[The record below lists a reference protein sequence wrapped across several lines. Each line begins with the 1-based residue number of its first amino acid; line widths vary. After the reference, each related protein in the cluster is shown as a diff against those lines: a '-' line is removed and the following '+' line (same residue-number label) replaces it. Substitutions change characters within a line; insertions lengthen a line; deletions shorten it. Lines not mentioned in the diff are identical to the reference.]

1 MSNGKWYPALPCS
14 IFILCGAFHFFAPHR
29 HFSFLISH
37 FSFHKKDRRSGLFL
51 FALFQYRR
59 QPGGNAREE
68 AEKRDLQHHDESK
81 RCRAGDDILNRAVLA
96 DALDDEEIHA
106 DRRCNEGQL
115 HIDQEHDIEPDGI
128 EAQRLDDRVEHRQR
142 DEDDGNCFQH
152 TPQNEQHDIDA
163 DEDDPAVHMPFRH
176 ERHERLRDLQHR
188 QDIAEEHSADHDG
201 KDHAGCLD
209 GRAED
214 PRHITDRKA
223 PVDEEC
229 DDERIDRALFDYSIV
244 KTQYAG
250 HAVEIAAAAAKDNVD
265 IVVAIGG
272 DGTINEI
279 GRSLVHTNTAL
290 GIIPCGSGNGLARHL
305 HIPMDAKAAIDL
317 LNTGECTC
325 VDYGKINDMPFF
337 CTCGVGFDAF
347 VSLKFADSGKRG
359 LLTYLENTLHESLT
373 YEPETYEIENE
384 EGTIKYK
391 AFLIA
396 CANASQYGNNAYIAP
411 QASLTDGLMDVTILE
426 PFTVLD
432 VPSLSF
438 QLFNKTID
446 QNSRI
451 KTMRA
456 KKIKIHRTKEGVMHY
471 DGDPVMGGK
480 DIEVELIPHGLNVII
495 SNKKKEEEPFSLL
508 QQIVEYFSGLKPKHE
523 ELIKQKYNHLFVLN
537 RHLLRRLSKK

>member
-1 MSNGKWYPALPCS
+1 MTAKKRIVFVVNPISGTQGKKA
-14 IFILCGAFHFFAPHR
+14 ILKW
-29 HFSFLISH
+29 I
-37 FSFHKKDRRSGLFL
+37 
-51 FALFQYRR
+51 
-59 QPGGNAREE
+59 
-68 AEKRDLQHHDESK
+68 
-81 RCRAGDDILNRAVLA
+81 
-96 DALDDEEIHA
+96 
-106 DRRCNEGQL
+106 
-115 HIDQEHDIEPDGI
+115 
-128 EAQRLDDRVEHRQR
+128 
-142 DEDDGNCFQH
+142 
-152 TPQNEQHDIDA
+152 
-163 DEDDPAVHMPFRH
+163 
-176 ERHERLRDLQHR
+176 
-188 QDIAEEHSADHDG
+188 
-201 KDHAGCLD
+201 
-209 GRAED
+209 
-214 PRHITDRKA
+214 
-223 PVDEEC
+223 
-229 DDERIDRALFDYSIV
+229 DERIDRALFDYSIV

-317 LNTGECTC
+317 LNAGECTC